1 MRTIIILLCLGLMG
15 CATTPKES
23 KGPYQAAKRLQSI
36 TGKKQ
41 TANANYISP
50 KELNNIISIFD
61 EALKKNPKYAGVYY
75 YRAIAYFYKKD
86 YIKSWKDVFMAESL
100 GCTFKGS
107 FIQSLRKATRAEK

>member
-1 MRTIIILLCLGLMG
+1 MG

-86 YIKSWKDVFMAESL
+86 YINSWKDVFMAESL

>member
-1 MRTIIILLCLGLMG
+1 MKTIIILLCLGLMG

-23 KGPYQAAKRLQSI
+23 KSTYQAAKRLQSVVE
-36 TGKKQ
+36 KNK
-41 TANANYISP
+41 TANLNYISP

-61 EALKKNPKYAGVYY
+61 EALKKNPNYAGVYY

-86 YIKSWKDVFMAESL
+86 YNKSWQDVYMAESL

-107 FIQSLRKATRAEK
+107 FIHSLRRATGVEK